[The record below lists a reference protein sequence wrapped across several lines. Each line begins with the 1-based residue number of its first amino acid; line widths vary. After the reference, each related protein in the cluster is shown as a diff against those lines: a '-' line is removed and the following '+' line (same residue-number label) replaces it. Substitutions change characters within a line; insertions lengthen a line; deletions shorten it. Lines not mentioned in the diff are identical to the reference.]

1 MAGPRILVVDD
12 EYGVRSGIRL
22 ILEDEGYEVA
32 AAATGAE
39 ALALL
44 GRTEYDVALLDYRLP
59 DIDGLSIL
67 QTIKATGLQV
77 VTCMITAYA
86 NIETAIAATRQ
97 GVDFFLPKP
106 FLPEDLIAVVAT
118 LVRHKQDRRDAE
130 LLRKEHA
137 ESLLELLEEKTQT
150 YSLISSLRDAVLVVN
165 RDGEAVLANRAML
178 SLLGI
183 TEDRVIRRPVDKVLA
198 DTPLAPIVESL
209 EAPLKDRTIGQLD
222 IGEMIYM
229 TSIVT
234 FRSEDGE
241 ALGRILTLSDISQVR
256 RLALEKEHFIRTIVH
271 EFKSPLGAIRGLV
284 EVAADKSLGD
294 DLEAYMPLFQR
305 AQARIDG
312 LVQLTNDLLS
322 LSRSEQTQA
331 AAPPELIDVEP
342 VVRRVL
348 ESQAEHM
355 ASRDISPRI
364 DAEPLTPP
372 VLIAPE
378 DLDMILANLISNAAK
393 YNRVGGDVTVR
404 TGQDGEW
411 VRIDVEDTGIGIAQ
425 ENMDQLFTDFFRE
438 KKPETRQLE
447 GSGLGLSI
455 VKRLAERAGGRV
467 EVKSEEGRGSTFS
480 VLLPA

>member
-1 MAGPRILVVDD
+1 
-12 EYGVRSGIRL
+12 
-22 ILEDEGYEVA
+22 
-32 AAATGAE
+32 
-39 ALALL
+39 
-44 GRTEYDVALLDYRLP
+44 
-59 DIDGLSIL
+59 
-67 QTIKATGLQV
+67 
-77 VTCMITAYA
+77 
-86 NIETAIAATRQ
+86 
-97 GVDFFLPKP
+97 
-106 FLPEDLIAVVAT
+106 
-118 LVRHKQDRRDAE
+118 
-130 LLRKEHA
+130 
-137 ESLLELLEEKTQT
+137 
-150 YSLISSLRDAVLVVN
+150 
-165 RDGEAVLANRAML
+165 
-178 SLLGI
+178 
-183 TEDRVIRRPVDKVLA
+183 
-198 DTPLAPIVESL
+198 
-209 EAPLKDRTIGQLD
+209 
-222 IGEMIYM
+222 
-229 TSIVT
+229 
-234 FRSEDGE
+234 
-241 ALGRILTLSDISQVR
+241 
-256 RLALEKEHFIRTIVH
+256 
-271 EFKSPLGAIRGLV
+271 
-284 EVAADKSLGD
+284 
-294 DLEAYMPLFQR
+294 
-305 AQARIDG
+305 
-312 LVQLTNDLLS
+312 
-322 LSRSEQTQA
+322 
-331 AAPPELIDVEP
+331 LIDVEP